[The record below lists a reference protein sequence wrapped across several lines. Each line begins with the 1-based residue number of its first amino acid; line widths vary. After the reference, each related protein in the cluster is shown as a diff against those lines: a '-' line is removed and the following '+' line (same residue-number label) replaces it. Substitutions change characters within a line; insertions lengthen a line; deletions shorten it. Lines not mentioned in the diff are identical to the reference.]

1 MFIGLMDLNIFQDSY
16 RMRKFNTLLVALLL
30 IIVPMVVYYSMDQ
43 IAILKP
49 SLALSIPEARARR
62 FGLII
67 DVRSPKEREEL
78 GFYPNSI
85 PISLERL
92 QKEVPMDISSKD
104 TSILVYSNGDYR
116 ANKAANILY
125 NMGYHKVRYIS
136 KPYLALMPGSSMQ

>member
-1 MFIGLMDLNIFQDSY
+1 
-16 RMRKFNTLLVALLL
+16 MRKLNTLLLALVL

-85 PISLERL
+85 PISLDRL

-116 ANKAANILY
+116 SNKAANILY